1 MPVRPD
7 PNKETILLRYPLDGS
22 VKVVSALK
30 DEKGSPSLIWVEPSG
45 KNQPRFYECNNCREV
60 ANFFDMEYR
69 RAFAENR
76 DRKTIPELYKVPFD
90 KVGLIG
96 EELRK
101 LSDDPQ
107 NAVILETVKKY
118 RTYTAQ
124 LNRIT
129 FDIARMP
136 IAELAAEGFDIEQMK
151 KPSNCWKSAD
161 RPNYTRSKRCK
172 PDISPRRVPILC
184 TVFSTKTGKSASRLN
199 LLFPNLNTERTN
211 VCEGN

>member
-136 IAELAAEGFDIEQMK
+136 IA
-151 KPSNCWKSAD
+151 
-161 RPNYTRSKRCK
+161 
-172 PDISPRRVPILC
+172 
-184 TVFSTKTGKSASRLN
+184 
-199 LLFPNLNTERTN
+199 
-211 VCEGN
+211 

>member
-1 MPVRPD
+1 
-7 PNKETILLRYPLDGS
+7 
-22 VKVVSALK
+22 
-30 DEKGSPSLIWVEPSG
+30 
-45 KNQPRFYECNNCREV
+45 
-60 ANFFDMEYR
+60 MEYR

-124 LNRIT
+124 LNW
-129 FDIARMP
+129 
-136 IAELAAEGFDIEQMK
+136 K
-151 KPSNCWKSAD
+151 K
-161 RPNYTRSKRCK
+161 
-172 PDISPRRVPILC
+172 
-184 TVFSTKTGKSASRLN
+184 RLK
-199 LLFPNLNTERTN
+199 
-211 VCEGN
+211 